1 MSFTEKD
8 AKRIALAMLILFT
21 AILAFIIVKPVL
33 MSVLGGLILAYI
45 FFPVYT
51 QFLKYTKYRTIAASV
66 VTIFVLAVIFVPLWF
81 LAPVIVNRVFN
92 LFQYSQSFDSAAV
105 LSGIF
110 PDSGQLVT
118 QASLAINN
126 AIGKVSSVVVNAFVD
141 FLVNFAVVSLHLF
154 LVAFVFFF
162 ALRDEADLRKFVSGL
177 SPLRKKQENDLIKQF
192 KDITNSIIY
201 GQIIVGIFQ
210 GIAAGIGLWL
220 FGVPNAFLLT
230 VLALILSIIPVIGPG
245 LLYVPVTVYMIITG
259 NPFLAIGYLLYNLL
273 IVSALENILRAHIV
287 QKKAK
292 LSQVIAL
299 IGMIGGLLV
308 FGVLGLILGPLI
320 LAYFVTFL
328 RAYKEDT
335 LSSFFAHTR

>member
-1 MSFTEKD
+1 MAFTEKD
-8 AKRIALAMLILFT
+8 AKRIALVLIIMF
-21 AILAFIIVKPVL
+21 ISVLALIIVRPVM
-33 MSVLGGLILAYI
+33 MSVLGGLILAYV

-51 QFLKYTKYRTIAASV
+51 WFLQYIKYRTLAASI
-66 VTIFVLAVIFVPLWF
+66 VTVIVLAVIFVPLWF
-81 LAPVIVNRVFN
+81 LAPVIVNRVFD
-92 LFQYSQSFDSAAV
+92 LFQYSQSFDSAT
-105 LSGIF
+105 LISEIF

-126 AIGKVSSVVVNAFVD
+126 AIGKVSSVVVNTFVD

-162 ALRDEADLRKFVSGL
+162 ALRDESELRKFVSGL
-177 SPLRKKQENDLIKQF
+177 SPLRKKQERDLVKQF
-192 KDITNSIIY
+192 KDITNSIVY

-210 GIAAGIGLWL
+210 GVTAGIGLWL
-220 FGVPNAFLLT
+220 FGVPNAFLLSII
-230 VLALILSIIPVIGPG
+230 ALILSIIPVIGPG
-245 LLYVPVTVYMIITG
+245 LLYIPVAIYMIVVG

-273 IVSALENILRAHIV
+273 IVSSIENVLRAHIV

-299 IGMIGGLLV
+299 IGMVGGLLV
-308 FGVLGLILGPLI
+308 FGILGLILGPLI